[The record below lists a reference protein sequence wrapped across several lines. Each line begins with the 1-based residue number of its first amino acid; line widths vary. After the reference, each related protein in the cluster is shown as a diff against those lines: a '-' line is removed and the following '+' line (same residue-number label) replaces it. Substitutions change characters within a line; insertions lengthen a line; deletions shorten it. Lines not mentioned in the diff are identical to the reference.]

1 MWDVEDLED
10 SILVSEYITDSTAT
24 DHNLYIV
31 GDLMYQSNY
40 RSGLRVVDISDRENL
55 EELGFF
61 DTVP

>member
-55 EELGFF
+55 EELSFF

>member
-24 DHNLYIV
+24 DHNLHIV